1 MKITLQ
7 CEPLHYKSVT
17 ELNNKVGHTHKGRY
31 LGTEG
36 ASCLQPKPMKVRKG
50 KPAGGSVTELLSM
63 FTCQVSM
70 VSQIA
75 VPVFSARLRLGKQTS
90 KATALC

>member
-1 MKITLQ
+1 MEKR
-7 CEPLHYKSVT
+7 K
-17 ELNNKVGHTHKGRY
+17 Y

-36 ASCLQPKPMKVRKG
+36 ALCLQPKPMKVRKG
-50 KPAGGSVTELLSM
+50 KAAGGFMTELLSM

-75 VPVFSARLRLGKQTS
+75 IPVFSARLRLGKQTS
-90 KATALC
+90 KETALC